1 MTLSLPSEAVP
12 LAKCP
17 VLQNSMHY
25 TFETATNFLRKLSE
39 ESRGQVAL
47 TVPDRTVYNE
57 TFFRDLLASLM
68 MTVPEV
74 QEHLEALHHFN
85 KHN

>member
-1 MTLSLPSEAVP
+1 MTPILPSEAVQQP
-12 LAKCP
+12 KCP
-17 VLQNSMHY
+17 ALQNTMHY
-25 TFETATNFLRKLSE
+25 TFESATNFLRKLSE
-39 ESRGQVAL
+39 ESRSQVAL

-74 QEHLEALHHFN
+74 QKHLEALHHFN